1 MAEGCGG
8 NAHAA
13 RAAKNVPSCNI
24 GGDHMSEP
32 LRIVEISDYV

>member
-8 NAHAA
+8 NACSA
-13 RAAKNVPSCNI
+13 RAARNVPGCNI
-24 GGDHMSEP
+24 EGDHMSEP